1 MPGLAEE
8 DYEDEDYRRKRKR
21 SREEKLE
28 TMDRK
33 LKTIENLI
41 IEDTAKYYDTHDGEF
56 DNSTCTW
63 CSLNF
68 NYVSIGSLSPLEAR
82 TLRNRV
88 ADRLATA
95 YSLEKMRKAIGR
107 LKESMEFEKNLERN
121 LLGGA
126 HLESEEEDK
135 KKKAKRV
142 AVKKE
147 KAEFN
152 NNEYEMRNLIHIFN

>member
-1 MPGLAEE
+1 
-8 DYEDEDYRRKRKR
+8 
-21 SREEKLE
+21 
-28 TMDRK
+28 
-33 LKTIENLI
+33 
-41 IEDTAKYYDTHDGEF
+41 
-56 DNSTCTW
+56 
-63 CSLNF
+63 
-68 NYVSIGSLSPLEAR
+68 
-82 TLRNRV
+82 
-88 ADRLATA
+88 
-95 YSLEKMRKAIGR
+95 
-107 LKESMEFEKNLERN
+107 MEFEKNLERN